1 MSYII
6 EVAEQQSGMNV
17 VDENEDLSELEY
29 LSKLSIN

>member
-6 EVAEQQSGMNV
+6 EVAEQQSGMTV